1 MLVLCKKV
9 PQILAWV
16 LFVTGILCEGV
27 AGFVDDGGE
36 EVLFQTKILVNPQS
50 EPGRV

>member
-1 MLVLCKKV
+1 MQKGVTDFGLG
-9 PQILAWV
+9 
-16 LFVTGILCEGV
+16 FVRYRILCEGV

>member
-9 PQILAWV
+9 LRIRLGF
-16 LFVTGILCEGV
+16 LFATRILCEGV

>member
-1 MLVLCKKV
+1 
-9 PQILAWV
+9 
-16 LFVTGILCEGV
+16 LCEGV